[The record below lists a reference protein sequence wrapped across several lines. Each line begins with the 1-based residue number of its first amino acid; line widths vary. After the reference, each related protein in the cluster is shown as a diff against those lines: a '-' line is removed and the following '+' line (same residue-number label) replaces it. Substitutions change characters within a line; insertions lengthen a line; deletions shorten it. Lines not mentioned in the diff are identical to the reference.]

1 MRVAACTALSLLLLA
16 GLAACGSESSDSA
29 RSQPMGPAAER
40 APASRATADVPA
52 IAEIR
57 FVPEQPMAGRTV
69 QALVTLAGA
78 ADRKIADHDVQL
90 SFAWTL
96 DGKELPGVG
105 RSVDLSSAQPGGRL
119 QVTVTPR
126 VAQSVG
132 MPVSHAVRLVDP
144 PPRVVGVSF
153 SPAHGLTANAS
164 VQARPIVAD
173 ADIRRTSH
181 RFQWIVNGDRQ
192 SADEAE
198 FSTDGL
204 RRGDAIQVEVVAYTA
219 GSASAPFLSD
229 TIVLENA
236 APVLVPRPLDLDDSG
251 GVDTRLEAVDPD
263 GDAPLRFSLIG
274 GPEGLSLS
282 QNGRLTWPDAHTRP
296 GHHVVELSIR
306 DELGAE
312 RRSRFAVDVGSP
324 AAPTR

>member
-1 MRVAACTALSLLLLA
+1 MRSAARVALSFLLLV
-16 GLAACGSESSDSA
+16 GLAACGSESSDTA
-29 RSQPMGPAAER
+29 RVEPMGPGAVRE
-40 APASRATADVPA
+40 PASRSLVDVPA
-52 IAEIR
+52 IADIR
-57 FVPEQPMAGRTV
+57 FVPERPMAGRTV
-69 QALVTLAGA
+69 QAQVTLARPEG
-78 ADRKIADHDVQL
+78 RKIEDHDVEL
-90 SFAWTL
+90 SFVWTL
-96 DGKELPGVG
+96 DGQDLPGVG
-105 RSVDLSSAQPGGRL
+105 RSVDLSGAQPGGRL

-126 VAQSVG
+126 VAQSDG
-132 MPVSHAVRLVDP
+132 TPVSHAVRLVDP

-153 SPAHGLTANAS
+153 APAHGLTANAS
-164 VQARPIVAD
+164 VQARPIVED

-181 RFQWIVNGDRQ
+181 RFQWIVNGNRQ

-219 GSASAPFLSD
+219 GSTSQPYLSD

-236 APVLVPRPLDLDDSG
+236 PPVLVPRPLDLDESG

-274 GPEGLSLS
+274 GPEGLAVS
-282 QNGRLTWPDAHTRP
+282 QSGRLTWPDAHTRP

-306 DELGAE
+306 DGHGAE
-312 RRSRFAVDVGSP
+312 RKSRFAVDVGSP